1 MLNLFRSVVLA
12 IVVFVCTTG
21 HFIAAAPLA
30 DRVPA
35 GAEIYLGWNG
45 SPLTWPGY
53 QASHLRAVLQKNQ
66 LPSLIDSYVQRLL
79 LHLGESKPAA
89 GVIARMIWVP
99 SQSLWNSKV
108 AIYVDDL
115 GCVDIRS
122 RISWRLADISPM

>member
-1 MLNLFRSVVLA
+1 MLSLLRTGVL
-12 IVVFVCTTG
+12 TTAAFLTATAG
-21 HFIAAAPLA
+21 LTAAAPLA

-53 QASHLRAVLQKNQ
+53 QASHLHAVLQKNQ

-89 GVIARMIWVP
+89 GVIARMISRALP
-99 SQSLWNSKV
+99 ASQAAHIAQV
-108 AIYVDDL
+108 FV
-115 GCVDIRS
+115 
-122 RISWRLADISPM
+122 